1 MTSHWPR
8 LRPAAVLLG
17 VVAAAASAGGVA
29 QAHPFGDPQTAQL
42 HAEGN
47 TVHVRWRAA
56 ADDLSTLAI
65 DLRVVESGRTFV
77 YQDGA
82 LVPEE
87 SDPTDIDAL
96 VAAPETVDYLLEHI
110 RVSAGGQECAGSAGS
125 LDGLGGDGAELA
137 FACAAPVT
145 AATVEISTL
154 TDLHEAYRTLATGP
168 DGQGHIYTLDAGTAD
183 WTFDPTAAPPGD
195 GDRGGLG
202 RSALVQLSAVVAAVA
217 AAAAVVTLLVRRR
230 RPAPAPDGASTGHP
244 HP

>member
-1 MTSHWPR
+1 MTPHWRR

-17 VVAAAASAGGVA
+17 VVAAAASMGGVA
-29 QAHPFGDPQTAQL
+29 QAHPFGDPQTAEI

-47 TVHVRWRAA
+47 TVHIRWQAA
-56 ADDLSTLAI
+56 PDDLSTLAI
-65 DLRVVESGRTFV
+65 ELRVVESGRTFV

-110 RVSAGGQECAGSAGS
+110 RVSAGGQDCAGSAGS
-125 LDGLGGDGAELA
+125 LDGLGVDGAELA

-168 DGQGHIYTLDAGTAD
+168 DSQGHIYTLDAGTAD
-183 WTFDPTAAPPGD
+183 WTFDPTAAPA
-195 GDRGGLG
+195 GDRAGLG

-230 RPAPAPDGASTGHP
+230 KPAPAPAGPSTDHP